1 MTRWTE
7 RCRGEP
13 YKQSSAKGKAFAH
26 HPEPGSLPTNG
37 ARSTILTTL
46 RLQKWEIMVGLKIPS
61 DVKVSAPA
69 MNVAQSL
76 KFYKALGWKV
86 NWRADDDNSA
96 ELELAGN

>member
-1 MTRWTE
+1 M
-7 RCRGEP
+7 
-13 YKQSSAKGKAFAH
+13 
-26 HPEPGSLPTNG
+26 
-37 ARSTILTTL
+37 TTL
-46 RLQKWEIMVGLKIPS
+46 RLQKWEIMVGLKNPS